1 MSIRADYHTLSMS
14 LDGRLDGNFRRAR
27 FERAGI
33 TIPSDE
39 ASTGKSVW
47 QRDCNGDSK
56 RTTEPHP
63 AIKTAWHPTFEIVCL
78 VNGLILLCHNTMGT

>member
-1 MSIRADYHTLSMS
+1 MS
-14 LDGRLDGNFRRAR
+14 LDGRLDCNFRRAR
-27 FERAGI
+27 LERAGI

-47 QRDCNGDSK
+47 QGDCNGDT

-63 AIKTAWHPTFEIVCL
+63 AIKTAWHLTLEKVYRDRLKSFS
-78 VNGLILLCHNTMGT
+78 